1 VSGNTRVLNITRGY
15 SIKHKAALKAVE
27 NCACA
32 WVEFGVSVCD
42 LTLAESIAA
51 RNEQAARREPLAF
64 AELPGVVFEQPATA
78 KMSMFERA
86 GLVREANQLVFA

>member
-1 VSGNTRVLNITRGY
+1 MSGNTRVLNVTRGY

-27 NCACA
+27 NCACV
-32 WVEFGVSVCD
+32 WVEFGVSVRD

-64 AELPGVVFEQPATA
+64 AELPGVVFEQPASAVST
-78 KMSMFERA
+78 MFERMS
-86 GLVREANQLVFA
+86 LVRAANELVFG